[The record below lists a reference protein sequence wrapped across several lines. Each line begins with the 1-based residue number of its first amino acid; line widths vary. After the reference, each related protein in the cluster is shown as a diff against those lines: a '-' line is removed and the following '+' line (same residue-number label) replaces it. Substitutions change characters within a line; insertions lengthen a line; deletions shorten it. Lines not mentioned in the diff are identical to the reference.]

1 MKYYLDDEGL
11 SKLWERI
18 QKLVYQCGGG
28 GGGCSCSSLTTAE
41 IDAVTPMEC
50 YQGECDE
57 SDLGTLIASGTGV
70 AEDAVD

>member
-11 SKLWERI
+11 GKLWARI

-28 GGGCSCSSLTTAE
+28 GGCSCESLTTAE

-50 YQGECDE
+50 YEGECDE
-57 SDLGTLIASGTGV
+57 SELGTLLISGTST
-70 AEDAVD
+70 AEDAID